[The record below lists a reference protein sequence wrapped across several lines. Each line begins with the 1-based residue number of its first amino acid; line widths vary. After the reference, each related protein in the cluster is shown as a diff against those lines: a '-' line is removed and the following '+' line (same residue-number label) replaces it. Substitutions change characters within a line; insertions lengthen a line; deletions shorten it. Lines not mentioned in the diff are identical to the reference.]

1 MFLTQKALIGVMF
14 LISQPWQIRLCMQ
27 QLAASL
33 IKTSECQYTPE
44 ICETH
49 NSFKGEHIE
58 TNVPI

>member
-1 MFLTQKALIGVMF
+1 MFLTQKALTGVMF

-49 NSFKGEHIE
+49 NSLKGSI
-58 TNVPI
+58 